1 MSENRPGIAL
11 SNHRG
16 FDSYVLAGDEVDFG
30 EFIALFGDS
39 LEQPLRTVSQEDISA
54 LQATL
59 EQRHGIRILECGR
72 RPCPPSLT
80 SSNTILKGTQN
91 PKPCVDLYYN
101 RDHWRGICRY
111 RIIPQPDPDISPPD
125 PDSRQKIL
133 PGPRSP
139 HLPMSRWSTRC
150 HRCSGSCDLHIPC
163 MYTCVQDI
171 QALRA
176 NEGWFE
182 GTVSSASGRD

>member
-1 MSENRPGIAL
+1 M
-11 SNHRG
+11 
-16 FDSYVLAGDEVDFG
+16 DFG

-101 RDHWRGICRY
+101 RDHRRGRAGVSVGIESFLNPTPTSPLP
-111 RIIPQPDPDISPPD
+111 IPTPDKKYFRD
-125 PDSRQKIL
+125 PV
-133 PGPRSP
+133 P
-139 HLPMSRWSTRC
+139 H
-150 HRCSGSCDLHIPC
+150 
-163 MYTCVQDI
+163 TCQ
-171 QALRA
+171 
-176 NEGWFE
+176 
-182 GTVSSASGRD
+182 